1 MADGDK
7 ITIENI
13 NWDDSNLPKWA
24 TEATQLKIAK
34 ALGAMKK
41 TDDKEEKENKK
52 QTKSLQD
59 VVKRVEQ
66 LNKTSA
72 ESSKKMVAQL
82 NKKGGD
88 YTKDLV
94 KKNIQTPFKSV
105 NMAIQKFAGKLGIVG
120 AALGVVAASIGFVI
134 GRLKQFSDSFRQVF
148 AMGFRMEQGSL
159 GLAKAAVAAEMGIN
173 QYTEL
178 LGKFST
184 SVGIIGA
191 KSFSDLNVAIRDNL
205 QAQGML
211 GMSLSELA
219 EYTGDFMDQLRTASM
234 LGNKSNDEL
243 EELVVRYAQNITAFS
258 QLANVSRDQI
268 AAIIKSSTA
277 VEAFT
282 NKLNL
287 LPATVQSRVLQ
298 AAQTV
303 TGMFAGLGTEFGDQL
318 ASTFTTAYGRG
329 GLFFTEAGRELLAV
343 NRDLYNSLSNII
355 NNLDA
360 MDDQGAA
367 RATSELITQIANTS
381 DAERARLQV
390 IERSNTQYAGAAR
403 QQIALINQVQE
414 IQRKGALEQ
423 YKDLQRLRR
432 ESQIDRLS
440 KAFINFE
447 RITAKL
453 SVAFNKFFT
462 ELFGND
468 RILGAISGALD
479 QITSL
484 GIDVAK
490 RLVDNAGSIANKI
503 ASLVER
509 FMDFVGGF
517 KGLTLGQSLA
527 RALSGVFGL
536 MSDMIVGAITKGF
549 KIALPGYLGGDAD
562 MKKAEANRAEAVKSQ
577 YAIQKM
583 IAEGNYDPSSIGN
596 IGVSNEFMKS
606 QGFGA
611 TIKGGLDRSVM
622 ATLTQGMTTDDI
634 AKLKSITGD
643 FDDLGKTFMG
653 GSFSG
658 SETVAED
665 VIQAVLQKV
674 KGTDMEA
681 IVYKQLLEMNKNI
694 ARFESNNVSKL
705 AGTTLATG
713 ADVAGQVSDTG
724 EINNTGGGTLTSNSD
739 PLDEAKMRIMKQY
752 LPMLGSKDPN
762 EDPAG
767 NYYSTSIE
775 LLRQQIEELKKITSS
790 TKTTADAAT

>member
-105 NMAIQKFAGKLGIVG
+105 NVAIQKFAGKLGIVG
-120 AALGVVAASIGFVI
+120 AAFGAVAAGIGFVI
-134 GRLKQFSDSFRQVF
+134 GRLKQFSDSFRAVF

-390 IERSNTQYAGAAR
+390 IERSNTQYSGAAR

-468 RILGAISGALD
+468 RILGAISGAMD
-479 QITSL
+479 QITTF
-484 GIDVAK
+484 GIDIAK
-490 RLVDNAGSIANKI
+490 KLVDNAGSIANKI

-509 FMDFVGGF
+509 FMNFVGGF

-622 ATLTQGMTTDDI
+622 ATLTQGMTADHI

-665 VIQAVLQKV
+665 VIQAVLKKV
-674 KGTDMEA
+674 KGTDMEET
-681 IVYKQLLEMNKNI
+681 VYRQLLIMNKNI

-713 ADVAGQVSDTG
+713 ADVANQVSDTG
-724 EINNTGGGTLTSNSD
+724 ETGTTGGGTLTSNSD

>member
-105 NMAIQKFAGKLGIVG
+105 NVAIQKFAGKLGIVG
-120 AALGVVAASIGFVI
+120 AAFGAVAAGIGFVI
-134 GRLKQFSDSFRQVF
+134 GRLKQFSDSFRAVF

-390 IERSNTQYAGAAR
+390 IERSNTQYSGAAR

-468 RILGAISGALD
+468 RILGAISGAMD
-479 QITSL
+479 QITKF
-484 GIDVAK
+484 GIDIAK
-490 RLVDNAGSIANKI
+490 KLVDNAGSIANKI

-509 FMDFVGGF
+509 FMNFVGGF
-517 KGLTLGQSLA
+517 QGLTLGQSLV

-536 MSDMIVGAITKGF
+536 MSDMIVGAIVKGM
-549 KIALPGYLGGDAD
+549 KMALPGGGAVKRAESTRMMANNDIRALSGGGLNVDPKMKDSIFGEDYLKKYSGTNKTRADFDNDIVAGLAKDLGPDMGRILSSMYPTGDVDTSGIETLQSREGVFATILED
-562 MKKAEANRAEAVKSQ
+562 VTKSGNRDLIDALNKLLLSEAVK
-577 YAIQKM
+577 I
-583 IAEGNYDPSSIGN
+583 
-596 IGVSNEFMKS
+596 SNAA
-606 QGFGA
+606 QA
-611 TIKGGLDRSVM
+611 TINKELGVNV
-622 ATLTQGMTTDDI
+622 TQKSGTDI
-634 AKLKSITGD
+634 A
-643 FDDLGKTFMG
+643 
-653 GSFSG
+653 
-658 SETVAED
+658 AE
-665 VIQAVLQKV
+665 
-674 KGTDMEA
+674 
-681 IVYKQLLEMNKNI
+681 
-694 ARFESNNVSKL
+694 L
-705 AGTTLATG
+705 AQ
-713 ADVAGQVSDTG
+713 DKEDTG
-724 EINNTGGGTLTSNSD
+724 TGTSTLTSNAD

>member
-34 ALGAMKK
+34 ALGAIKK

-120 AALGVVAASIGFVI
+120 AALGVVAAGIGFVI

-447 RITAKL
+447 RVTAKL

-468 RILGAISGALD
+468 RILGAI
-479 QITSL
+479 
-484 GIDVAK
+484 

-622 ATLTQGMTTDDI
+622 ATLTQGMTTDDV

-681 IVYKQLLEMNKNI
+681 TVYRQLLEMNKNI

-713 ADVAGQVSDTG
+713 ADVANQVSDTG
-724 EINNTGGGTLTSNSD
+724 EITNTGGGTLTSNSD

>member
-34 ALGAMKK
+34 ALGAIKK

-447 RITAKL
+447 RVTAKL

-479 QITSL
+479 QITAL

-490 RLVDNAGSIANKI
+490 KLVDNAGSIANKI

-681 IVYKQLLEMNKNI
+681 TVYRQLLEMNKNI

>member
-120 AALGVVAASIGFVI
+120 AALGVVAAGIGFVI

-447 RITAKL
+447 RVTAKL

-479 QITSL
+479 QITAL

-490 RLVDNAGSIANKI
+490 KLVDNAGSIANKI

-681 IVYKQLLEMNKNI
+681 TVYRQLLEMNKNI

-713 ADVAGQVSDTG
+713 ADVANQVSDTG
-724 EINNTGGGTLTSNSD
+724 EITNTGGGTLTSNSD

>member
-34 ALGAMKK
+34 ALGAIKK

-120 AALGVVAASIGFVI
+120 AALGVVAAGIGFVI

-447 RITAKL
+447 RVTAKL

-479 QITSL
+479 QITAL

-490 RLVDNAGSIANKI
+490 KLVDNAGSIANKI

-622 ATLTQGMTTDDI
+622 ATLTQGMTTDDV

-681 IVYKQLLEMNKNI
+681 TVYRQLLEMNKNI

-713 ADVAGQVSDTG
+713 ADVANQVSDTG
-724 EINNTGGGTLTSNSD
+724 EITNTGGGTLTSNSD

>member
-447 RITAKL
+447 RVTAKL

-479 QITSL
+479 QITEL

-509 FMDFVGGF
+509 FMNFVGGF
-517 KGLTLGQSLA
+517 QGLTLGESLT

-536 MSDMIVGAITKGF
+536 MSDMIVGAIVKGM
-549 KIALPGYLGGDAD
+549 KMALPGGGAVKRAESTRMMANNDIRALSGGGLDIDPNAKGSIFGDEYLKKYSPAGKTRADFDNDIVAGLSKDLGPEIGGILSSMYPTGDVETGEGILQTRTGVLSTILKDATKSGNKD
-562 MKKAEANRAEAVKSQ
+562 LIDALNKLLLSEAVK
-577 YAIQKM
+577 I
-583 IAEGNYDPSSIGN
+583 
-596 IGVSNEFMKS
+596 SNAA
-606 QGFGA
+606 QA
-611 TIKGGLDRSVM
+611 TINKELGVNV
-622 ATLTQGMTTDDI
+622 TQKSGTDI
-634 AKLKSITGD
+634 A
-643 FDDLGKTFMG
+643 
-653 GSFSG
+653 
-658 SETVAED
+658 AE
-665 VIQAVLQKV
+665 
-674 KGTDMEA
+674 
-681 IVYKQLLEMNKNI
+681 
-694 ARFESNNVSKL
+694 L
-705 AGTTLATG
+705 AQ
-713 ADVAGQVSDTG
+713 DKEDTG
-724 EINNTGGGTLTSNSD
+724 TGTGTLTSNAD

>member
-24 TEATQLKIAK
+24 TEATQQKIAK
-34 ALGAMKK
+34 ALGADKK
-41 TDDKEEKENKK
+41 TGQDELKESKK

-105 NMAIQKFAGKLGIVG
+105 NLAIQKFAGKLGIVG
-120 AALGVVAASIGFVI
+120 AALGVVAAGIGFVI
-134 GRLKQFSDSFRQVF
+134 GRLKQFSDSFRAVF

-234 LGNKSNDEL
+234 LGNKSNEEL

-355 NNLDA
+355 NNLDS

-381 DAERARLQV
+381 EAERERLQV

-468 RILGAISGALD
+468 RILGAISGAMD
-479 QITSL
+479 QITTF
-484 GIDVAK
+484 GIDIAK
-490 RLVDNAGSIANKI
+490 KLVDNAGSIANKI

-517 KGLTLGQSLA
+517 QGLTLGQSLA

-536 MSDMIVGAITKGF
+536 MSDMIVGAIVKGM
-549 KIALPGYLGGDAD
+549 KMALPGGGRLKDAESVRQMANNDIRALSGGGLNIDPKMKDSIFGMEYLKKYSGPNKIRSDYDNDIVAGLAKDLGPDMGRILKSMYPDGDVDTSKIEMLQSREGVLATILED
-562 MKKAEANRAEAVKSQ
+562 VTKSGNKDLIDSINKLLLSEAVR
-577 YAIQKM
+577 I
-583 IAEGNYDPSSIGN
+583 
-596 IGVSNEFMKS
+596 SNEA
-606 QGFGA
+606 QA
-611 TIKGGLDRSVM
+611 TINKELGVKV
-622 ATLTQGMTTDDI
+622 TQKSGADI
-634 AKLKSITGD
+634 A
-643 FDDLGKTFMG
+643 
-653 GSFSG
+653 
-658 SETVAED
+658 AE
-665 VIQAVLQKV
+665 
-674 KGTDMEA
+674 
-681 IVYKQLLEMNKNI
+681 
-694 ARFESNNVSKL
+694 L
-705 AGTTLATG
+705 AQ
-713 ADVAGQVSDTG
+713 DKEDTG
-724 EINNTGGGTLTSNSD
+724 TGTSTLTSNAD